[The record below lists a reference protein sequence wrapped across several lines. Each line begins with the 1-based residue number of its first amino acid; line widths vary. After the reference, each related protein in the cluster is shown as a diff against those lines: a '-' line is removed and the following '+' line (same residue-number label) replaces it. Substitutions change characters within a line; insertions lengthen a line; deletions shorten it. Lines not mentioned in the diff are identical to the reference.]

1 MSNAVVSLEQLPISV
16 RRTHV
21 LVAIKVLSLKSPVST
36 RFSRGVL
43 KAVSDKKITI
53 QQAKTSLIC
62 HFGRSRYHK
71 AFAVALSI
79 VSKAMLKNRRM
90 VDGTNAKEAACA
102 CHACLSYQSQ
112 VTCLKCNKLRYCIGC
127 ADYGE
132 CLACSPVED

>member
-21 LVAIKVLSLKSPVST
+21 LVAIKVPSLKSPVST

>member
-1 MSNAVVSLEQLPISV
+1 MSDAALVSLKQLPMSA
-16 RRTHV
+16 RRAHV
-21 LVAIKVLSLKSPVST
+21 YVAIKIMSRSRASI
-36 RFSRGVL
+36 RFSLGVL
-43 KAVSDKKITI
+43 KALNEKKITNE
-53 QQAKTSLIC
+53 QAKTSLIC

-132 CLACSPVED
+132 CLACSPIED